1 VVTGVVA
8 DEAAELEA
16 ELASFVRV
24 VPPVAVPLVVE
35 ALVVVPLVVEALV
48 VEALVVEAPAGD
60 ARTAP
65 AAARSYITVVSH
77 PQQPV
82 SQRLSTEL
90 QLLVAVHLLTC
101 YRRLQIPKGA
111 DA

>member
-16 ELASFVRV
+16 ELASFVRA

-35 ALVVVPLVVEALV
+35 ALVVEALV

>member
-16 ELASFVRV
+16 ELASFVRA
-24 VPPVAVPLVVE
+24 VPPVA
-35 ALVVVPLVVEALV
+35 VPLVVEALV

>member
-1 VVTGVVA
+1 MVTGVVA

-16 ELASFVRV
+16 ELASFVRA

-35 ALVVVPLVVEALV
+35 ALVVEAL
-48 VEALVVEAPAGD
+48 AGD

>member
-16 ELASFVRV
+16 ELASFVRA
-24 VPPVAVPLVVE
+24 VPPVA
-35 ALVVVPLVVEALV
+35 VPLVVEALV
-48 VEALVVEAPAGD
+48 VEALVVEALAGD

>member
-1 VVTGVVA
+1 MVTGVVA

-16 ELASFVRV
+16 ELASFVRA
-24 VPPVAVPLVVE
+24 VPPVAVP
-35 ALVVVPLVVEALV
+35 LV